1 MKRYIVFIIIC
12 ISLLISARQRVG
24 LALGG
29 GSARGL
35 AHIGVLKALEENNIP
50 IDCIGGTSIG
60 AIVGG
65 FYAAGY
71 SAARIES
78 IFVHNDVR
86 SWFFA
91 DSKNSDLPVYMLL
104 GKQDLLL
111 KIDYQAGK
119 FNLPQATLDDKM
131 INFEIERYFS
141 PVDYSINGDFRNLP
155 IPFLCTAADIYNN
168 ELIIFTSGKLTKAI
182 RSSMSLPVIF
192 KPVKDSSRLFMDGGI
207 YNNLPVKALK
217 DSLQADYIIS
227 VDVSSRSKHTDL
239 ENISLLD
246 IGFSL
251 MDFITADIDPDT
263 MSKYGCYIR
272 PDISDYRGFEF
283 EKAEEFIK
291 IGYDAAMKNMAKIKK
306 DLVKSG
312 YDLRDNGGIQETNT
326 PRIIDYNGMT
336 IDTLIIDT
344 DNRLYQIL
352 TRNIIKMSRNDKFYF
367 TEFEEKVIQLK
378 AMALFDELSFEFF
391 PDTVSGSISVKINE
405 ASKSN
410 MRLGLGGLYSNNA
423 GANIYGEIFLS
434 NLFSRAVS
442 MNIYPYLGEYLK
454 GLDVNIYSPPLL
466 FSRFASYIKLNYLVK
481 KYYAV
486 WENTYGYY
494 GESNIICAMGNNYE
508 RQSFI
513 GLFSGY
519 KYSDYP
525 YREMEKVSS
534 GFIFK
539 TDYLARSHD
548 NSGYEFKAIM
558 SLNIPRIQSQEDFSG
573 FHANNLFMKAYFRYE
588 NFIRFSRQMGAG
600 LTAEFGL
607 INFLQQYVEKPSE
620 MQADYFRIVPLT
632 SFYYK
637 YDDYLLSD
645 YTVGISLYSR
655 YNISD
660 IIYIHT
666 SAMSYLSQNKF
677 HSGSPGIIYGSEL
690 YTGAEGVLGDIKIG
704 LEYINTD
711 VNDPRLSFNVFW
723 GTYNPALTDI
733 FHKL

>member
-1 MKRYIVFIIIC
+1 M
-12 ISLLISARQRVG
+12 ISGQVKVG

-35 AHIGVLKALEENNIP
+35 AHIGVLKALEENDIP

-60 AIVGG
+60 AIIGG

-71 SAARIES
+71 SASRIES
-78 IFVHNDVR
+78 IFVYSDVR
-86 SWFFA
+86 SWFFT

-111 KIDYQAGK
+111 KIDYQAGR

-155 IPFLCTAADIYNN
+155 IPFLCTAADIYNKK
-168 ELIIFTSGKLTKAI
+168 LIIFTSGKLTKAI

-192 KPVKDSSRLFMDGGI
+192 KPVKDSSHLFMDGGI
-207 YNNLPVKALK
+207 YNNLPVKAIK

-227 VDVSSRSKHTDL
+227 VDVSSRSKHKDL

-251 MDFITADIDPDT
+251 MDFITVDIDPDT
-263 MSKYGCYIR
+263 MSRYGCYIR
-272 PDISDYRGFEF
+272 PDVSDYRGFEF
-283 EKAEEFIK
+283 DKAEEFIEL
-291 IGYDAAMKNMAKIKK
+291 GYNAAMKNMDKIKK
-306 DLVKSG
+306 DLLKSG
-312 YDLRDNGGIQETNT
+312 YSFRDNYEAAADKP
-326 PRIIDYNGMT
+326 PRIIDYNGM
-336 IDTLIIDT
+336 ILDTLIVDT
-344 DNRLYQIL
+344 DNTLYRIL
-352 TRNIIKMSRNDKFYF
+352 TRNIINMSENDKFYF
-367 TEFEEKVIQLK
+367 PQFEEKVIHLK
-378 AMALFDELSFEFF
+378 AMSLFDELSFEFL
-391 PDTVSGSISVKINE
+391 PDTVSGSITVKVNE

-423 GANIYGEIFLS
+423 GANIYGEIFMS

-442 MNIYPYLGEYLK
+442 MNIYPYLGEYIK
-454 GLDVNIYSPPLL
+454 GLDINIYSPPLL
-466 FSRFASYIKLNYLVK
+466 FSRIASYIKLSYLLK

-486 WENTYGYY
+486 WSNTYGYY
-494 GESNIICAMGNNYE
+494 GESNVIWAMGNNYE

-513 GLFSGY
+513 GFFSGY
-519 KYSDYP
+519 KYRDYP
-525 YREMEKVSS
+525 YRQMEKANS

-539 TDYLARSHD
+539 TDYLDKSHD
-548 NSGYEFKAIM
+548 NSGYEFNAIM
-558 SLNIPRIQSQEDFSG
+558 SLNIPRIQSGTDFSG
-573 FHANNLFMKAYFRYE
+573 FRANNLFIKAYFRYE
-588 NFIRFSRQMGAG
+588 NFVRFSDQIGSG
-600 LTAEFGL
+600 FKAELGL

-620 MQADYFRIVPLT
+620 MQADYFRIIPLT

-655 YNISD
+655 YNIND
-660 IIYIHT
+660 ILYIHT
-666 SAMSYLSQNKF
+666 SVMSYLSQNKF
-677 HSGSPGIIYGSEL
+677 QSNSPGIIYGSEL
-690 YTGAEGVLGDIKIG
+690 YGGAEGILGDIKIG
-704 LEYINTD
+704 FEYLNTD
-711 VNDPRLSFNVFW
+711 VNEPRLSFNVFW
-723 GTYNPALTDI
+723 GTYDPATADI
-733 FHKL
+733 FQKF